1 MKGDEAAAARY
12 AQAIFELARDAGRL
26 EKVTS
31 DLARLA
37 ETFGAS
43 KELESALENPVVLAV
58 QKEAIVREVC
68 AKLGSDE
75 LVLRSVL
82 VMSERGRIGALPEVA
97 RSLEQMADAVL
108 GIERAEVTTAA
119 DMDEAFYSGLEAGL
133 SRSRGKRVI
142 LRRRTDKSL
151 IGGAVL
157 RVGGRTM
164 DHSVQSH
171 LKRLEREL
179 LSQALA
185 PKA

>member
-1 MKGDEAAAARY
+1 MKGDEAAAERY
-12 AQAIFELARDAGRL
+12 AQAIFELARDTGSL

-37 ETFGAS
+37 ETFSAS
-43 KELESALENPVVLAV
+43 KDLGNALGNPVVLAA
-58 QKEAIVREVC
+58 QKEAILREVC
-68 AKLGSDE
+68 GRLGSDE
-75 LVLRSVL
+75 LALRSVL
-82 VMSERGRIGALPEVA
+82 VMSQRGRIGALPEVA
-97 RSLEQMADAVL
+97 QSLQQMADAVL

-133 SRSRGKRVI
+133 SRSRGKRVV
-142 LRRRTDKSL
+142 LGRRTDKSL

-179 LSQALA
+179 LSQALSA
-185 PKA
+185 KA